1 MPRPRLQPVRS
12 LGADA
17 ALIED
22 IVTGSRVLADFG
34 VLDGFG
40 HVSARHP
47 ANPNRF
53 LMSRSLAPALVTADD
68 IMEFDLD
75 GNAVDARGRSL
86 FLERFI
92 HSEIYRARP
101 DVMSVVHTHSPGVI
115 PYTISQVPLRA
126 VFHNAAFLAAGAPVW
141 DIRKDFGETDML
153 VRDAAIGKALALTLG
168 DKSVVLMRGHG
179 DVTVGPSVKLAVFR
193 AYYTDVNARLQ
204 SQAIALGG
212 EPSYLTPGEG
222 AKADAVNLAIIDRI
236 WNLWKMRVSTIACKV
251 AQPKFA
257 QVDMPLQNRVTPTGD
272 IIATPHR
279 GLFTGNRGIIHDP
292 ATKTLLKKRWSSP
305 AWITCVCE
313 FRGWRRKVMGGRSWT
328 ELFFLDEA
336 TAFAAGHRPCFFCR
350 RDDANRFRAAWE
362 KGNGVDG
369 HSRARDGRRAASV
382 SGWSAARSG
391 CIRCRCRWRNCLMA
405 RWCSRARRVF

>member
-1 MPRPRLQPVRS
+1 MDPLS
-12 LGADA
+12 LGYCALVPAADPSVTVGGVQDGIMAVSGQQACTWLKRFALVMALTALFGQAVVHAQTSVNSVPGADA

-141 DIRKDFGETDML
+141 DIRKAFGETDML
-153 VRDAAIGKALALTLG
+153 VRDAAIGKDLALTLG

-204 SQAIALGG
+204 SQAIALGS

-236 WNLWKMRVSTIACKV
+236 WNLWKMRVPT
-251 AQPKFA
+251 
-257 QVDMPLQNRVTPTGD
+257 TP
-272 IIATPHR
+272 A
-279 GLFTGNRGIIHDP
+279 
-292 ATKTLLKKRWSSP
+292 K
-305 AWITCVCE
+305 
-313 FRGWRRKVMGGRSWT
+313 
-328 ELFFLDEA
+328 
-336 TAFAAGHRPCFFCR
+336 
-350 RDDANRFRAAWE
+350 
-362 KGNGVDG
+362 
-369 HSRARDGRRAASV
+369 
-382 SGWSAARSG
+382 
-391 CIRCRCRWRNCLMA
+391 
-405 RWCSRARRVF
+405 

>member
-1 MPRPRLQPVRS
+1 VTVGGVQDGIMAVSGQQACTWLKRFALVMALTALFGQAVVHAQTSVNSVP
-12 LGADA
+12 GADA

-53 LMSRSLAPALVTADD
+53 LMSRSLAPALVTAND

-101 DVMSVVHTHSPGVI
+101 DVTSVVHTHSPGVI

-179 DVTVGPSVKLAVFR
+179 DVTVGPSIKLAVFR

-204 SQAIALGG
+204 SQAIALGS

-236 WNLWKMRVSTIACKV
+236 WNLWKMRVPT
-251 AQPKFA
+251 
-257 QVDMPLQNRVTPTGD
+257 TP
-272 IIATPHR
+272 A
-279 GLFTGNRGIIHDP
+279 
-292 ATKTLLKKRWSSP
+292 K
-305 AWITCVCE
+305 
-313 FRGWRRKVMGGRSWT
+313 
-328 ELFFLDEA
+328 
-336 TAFAAGHRPCFFCR
+336 
-350 RDDANRFRAAWE
+350 
-362 KGNGVDG
+362 
-369 HSRARDGRRAASV
+369 
-382 SGWSAARSG
+382 
-391 CIRCRCRWRNCLMA
+391 
-405 RWCSRARRVF
+405 